1 MEKPDT
7 VAVSG
12 LTKYF
17 GSEPVL
23 RLEGITEE
31 DLEKNPFWTAL
42 NQKYKPEV
50 LRGCTCG
57 NTRKNA
63 TTICTQNYNTIR
75 IFYNSL
81 AAIPNS
87 NPWVSTVGYWVSF
100 VRENGAWDYKV
111 HWTEPTY
118 CFRVNGIDG
127 NHKTSEWFGNYN
139 YGFTGKFLFSLDILH
154 AGSYA
159 VSGFDPNDVTTDWPA
174 IDLGYSHAP

>member
-1 MEKPDT
+1 MNTLKQGIFRLNKT
-7 VAVSG
+7 IA
-12 LTKYF
+12 L
-17 GSEPVL
+17 VL
-23 RLEGITEE
+23 FMTFNI
-31 DLEKNPFWTAL
+31 
-42 NQKYKPEV
+42 V
-50 LRGCTCG
+50 
-57 NTRKNA
+57 
-63 TTICTQNYNTIR
+63 
-75 IFYNSL
+75 
-81 AAIPNS
+81 
-87 NPWVSTVGYWVSF
+87 F